1 MKLHSSRRQITDGP
15 RLAVFQFVAT
25 LAVLWLLSGFW
36 QLQVQSP
43 DVYAQRA
50 ERNRIKSLP
59 LPAPRGKIL
68 DRDGRVLV
76 DNSPSF
82 KVLLSRALL
91 EPEHL
96 PLIARGL
103 HFPLDGLRATLER
116 LEATRAPEY
125 QSVLLKENLTMPEVA
140 FVDAHRAEFPEL
152 ELVRFQRRLYPKDGL
167 ASHVVGY
174 VGEISDAELE
184 RIEFLRYEPGAEVG
198 KAGIE
203 RQYNDVLSGTDGRRV
218 VVVDSMGRERRVFGN
233 VEAIP
238 GRNVRLTL
246 DLDLQVVAELA
257 MENRTGAVVA
267 LDPRNGEVLAL
278 VSTPNYFPDRFVGGI
293 RMEEWRALMRHPDKP
308 MFNRAIQAQLAP
320 GSIFKPVVALAARG
334 QGVADSEFSV
344 DCKGGAV
351 FYGRYTRC
359 HKAGGHGKVTLYEA
373 LAQSCDVFF
382 YTIGDRLG
390 IDLIAE
396 YSHLVGLGALTGIDL
411 PHEEEGIVPSTSWKL
426 RFLREKWYPGE
437 TISVA
442 IGQGALTVT
451 PLQIAHA
458 FGGLAL
464 GGEWHRPHLISWDA
478 LKDLR
483 KDFRPPPPER
493 TELDPAI
500 VGQIVRG
507 LWGVVNGGGTGAR
520 ARVPGYEVCGKT
532 GSAQVVSLRSRQE
545 NNSDAFKDNAWFVGF
560 APCRAPEIVVAALME
575 RGEHGHLA
583 APIVRDVVKAYFDKQ
598 TRRRRRGEAKPEP
611 VQSAG
616 AAYEGRQR

>member
-1 MKLHSSRRQITDGP
+1 MKLHSSRRQTTDGP

-25 LAVLWLLSGFW
+25 AALLWLLSGFW

-43 DVYAQRA
+43 DVYAQQA

-82 KVLLSRALL
+82 KVLLSRALI

-103 HFPLDGLRATLER
+103 NLSAEGIEAKLAR
-116 LEATRAPEY
+116 LETSRAPEY
-125 QSVLLKENLTMPEVA
+125 QSVLLKENLTSAEVA

-152 ELVRFQRRLYPKDGL
+152 ELVRFQRRLYPKEGL

-184 RIEFLRYEPGAEVG
+184 RIEFISYEPGAEVG

-203 RQYNDVLSGTDGRRV
+203 RQYNDVLSGADGRRV

-233 VEAIP
+233 VEAVP
-238 GRNVRLTL
+238 GHNVRLTL

-320 GSIFKPVVALAARG
+320 GSIFKPIVALAARG
-334 QGVADSEFSV
+334 QGVIDSEFSV
-344 DCKGGAV
+344 VCTGGAT
-351 FYGRYTRC
+351 FYGRYFRC
-359 HKAGGHGKVTLYEA
+359 HRARGHGKVTLYDA

-382 YTIGDRLG
+382 YTLGNRLG
-390 IDLIAE
+390 IDPIAQH
-396 YSHLVGLGALTGIDL
+396 SRMVGLGAPTGIDL
-411 PHEEEGIVPSTSWKL
+411 PHEEKGIVPSTSWKL
-426 RFLREKWYPGE
+426 RFLREKWYAGE

-458 FGGLAL
+458 FGGLVI

-478 LKDLR
+478 LQDLR
-483 KDFRPPPPER
+483 EDFQPPPPER

-532 GSAQVVSLRSRQE
+532 GTAQVVSLRSRRE
-545 NNSDAFKDNAWFVGF
+545 NDSDALKDNAWFVGF

-598 TRRRRRGEAKPEP
+598 TRRRRRGEPMPAP

-616 AAYEGRQR
+616 GPYEGRPR

>member
-1 MKLHSSRRQITDGP
+1 MNLHSSQRKKTAGLRI
-15 RLAVFQFVAT
+15 AVFQFVAT
-25 LAVLWLLSGFW
+25 ASLLWLLSGFW

-76 DNSPSF
+76 DNIPSF

-91 EPEHL
+91 DPMHL
-96 PLIARGL
+96 PLIAQGL
-103 HFPLDGLRATLER
+103 NLPVDDLEANLGR
-116 LEATRAPEY
+116 LEASRAPEY
-125 QSVLLKENLTMPEVA
+125 QSALLKENLTAPEVA
-140 FVDAHRAEFPEL
+140 FVDAHRVEFPEL
-152 ELVRFQRRLYPKDGL
+152 ELVRFQRRLYPKEGL

-184 RIEFLRYEPGAEVG
+184 RIEFIRYEPGAEVG

-203 RQYNDVLSGTDGRRV
+203 RQYNDVLSGADGRRV
-218 VVVDSMGRERRVFGN
+218 VVVDSLGRERRVFGN
-233 VEAIP
+233 VEAVP

-278 VSTPNYFPDRFVGGI
+278 VSTPNYFPNRFVGGI
-293 RMEEWRALMRHPDKP
+293 RMEDWRALTEHPDKP
-308 MFNRAIQAQLAP
+308 LLNRAIQAQLAP
-320 GSIFKPVVALAARG
+320 GSIFKPVVALAARRE
-334 QGVADSEFSV
+334 GVADSEFSV
-344 DCKGGAV
+344 VCQGGAV
-351 FYGRYTRC
+351 FYGRYSRC
-359 HKAGGHGKVTLYEA
+359 HRTGGHGKVTLYEA

-390 IDLIAE
+390 IDPIAD
-396 YSHLVGLGALTGIDL
+396 YSHLVGLGAPTGIDL
-411 PHEEEGIVPSTSWKL
+411 PNEEQGIVPSTSWKL
-426 RFLREKWYPGE
+426 RFLREKWYAGE

-458 FGGLAL
+458 IGGLVM
-464 GGEWHRPHLISWDA
+464 GGEWHRPHLLSWA
-478 LKDLR
+478 AMKDLR
-483 KDFRPPPPER
+483 DDFEPPSPQR
-493 TELDPAI
+493 MELDPAI
-500 VGQIVRG
+500 VRQIVRG
-507 LWGVVNGGGTGAR
+507 LWGVVNGGGTGVR
-520 ARVPGYEVCGKT
+520 AHVPGYEICGKT
-532 GSAQVVSLRSRQE
+532 GTAQVVSLRRRME
-545 NNSDAFKDNAWFVGF
+545 SDNEAYKDNAWFVGF
-560 APCRAPEIVVAALME
+560 APCRAPEIVVTALIQ

-583 APIVRDVVKAYFDKQ
+583 APIVRDVIKAYFDKQ
-598 TRRRRRGEAKPEP
+598 KRGRGRGEPIPQP
-611 VQSAG
+611 VQSVRAG
-616 AAYEGRQR
+616 YEAR